1 MRMVKSTDSA
11 RVIDIGWRTK
21 TLAEELNLFPVNCP
35 EYERPV
41 ALPCLQTK
49 AGTREVPH
57 LPVDDGTLVEERDE
71 ASWGWQQVRSQLWAS
86 ADFP

>member
-1 MRMVKSTDSA
+1 
-11 RVIDIGWRTK
+11 
-21 TLAEELNLFPVNCP
+21 
-35 EYERPV
+35 V